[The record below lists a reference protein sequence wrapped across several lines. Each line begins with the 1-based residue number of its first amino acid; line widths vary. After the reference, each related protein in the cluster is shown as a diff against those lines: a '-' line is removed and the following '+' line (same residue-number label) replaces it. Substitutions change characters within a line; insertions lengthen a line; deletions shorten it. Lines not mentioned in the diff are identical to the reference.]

1 MMLKTKIDMLFE
13 RDYAYAVSH
22 NYKNTCASLEYIK
35 ASHMDVKVNVP
46 MVQEYL
52 IHGLAM
58 VWLLIELRLPIT
70 EEEMDLILSASMLH
84 ILVELYGEYD
94 MESLSDMIGV
104 PEDVRLFVHKIQE
117 SNQNYEM
124 VLQDRLLL
132 IVKMVERSNLI
143 EHLCDMTTE
152 EAKQFMTDTKHHW
165 FSMCIE
171 GKERYQEFDAAL
183 AGILEKMRGLIQVM
197 DVLFK
202 RYDAEEDELYEDIL
216 ALKEENAHIRVTM
229 ERRRKER

>member
-1 MMLKTKIDMLFE
+1 MMMQTKINTLFE

-22 NYKNTCASLEYIK
+22 NYKNTCAALEYIK
-35 ASHMDVKVNVP
+35 TSHMDVKVPVP

-52 IHGLAM
+52 IHGLSM
-58 VWLLIELRLPIT
+58 MWLLIELPLPVT
-70 EEEMDLILSASMLH
+70 DEEMDLMLTASILH
-84 ILVELYGEYD
+84 ILDEIYGEYD
-94 MESLSDMIGV
+94 MERISEVIAVPKEAATLVQKIKQSNHNYDMIV
-104 PEDVRLFVHKIQE
+104 
-117 SNQNYEM
+117 
-124 VLQDRLLL
+124 QDRLLL

-143 EHLCDMTTE
+143 EHLCDMTAE
-152 EAKQFMTDTKHHW
+152 EAKEFMTDAKRFW

-183 AGILEKMRGLIQVM
+183 TGILEKMRGLIQVM
-197 DVLFK
+197 DILFK

-229 ERRRKER
+229 ENRRKHV

>member
-35 ASHMDVKVNVP
+35 ASHMDVNVNVP

-52 IHGLAM
+52 IHGLSM

-70 EEEMDLILSASMLH
+70 EKEMDLILSASMLH

-94 MESLSDMIGV
+94 MESLSDVIGV
-104 PEDVRLFVHKIQE
+104 PEDVRSFVHKIQE

-171 GKERYQEFDAAL
+171 GKESYQEFDAAL